1 MAHLAKNTDKLLAR
15 VRRIQGQL
23 KAVERKLEE
32 GADCMATLQQIAAVR
47 GASHG
52 LLMEVLE
59 AHMRE
64 HLLEGKPQQRAEE
77 LDEII
82 RLLQRYVK

>member
-1 MAHLAKNTDKLLAR
+1 MAHLRKDTDKLLAR

-23 KAVERKLEE
+23 NAVEKKLIE

-52 LLMEVLE
+52 LMMEVLE
-59 AHMRE
+59 SHMRE
-64 HLLEGKPQQRAEE
+64 HLLQGNPQERAEE
-77 LDEII
+77 MDDIVK
-82 RLLQRYVK
+82 LLQRYVK